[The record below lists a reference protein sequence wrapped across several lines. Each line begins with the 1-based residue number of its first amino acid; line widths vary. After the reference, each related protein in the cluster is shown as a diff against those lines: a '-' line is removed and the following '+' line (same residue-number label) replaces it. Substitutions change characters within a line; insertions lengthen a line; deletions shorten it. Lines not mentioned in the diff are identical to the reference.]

1 MGRFLAQRLPVTLLV
16 LWGVSVVTFLLVAI
30 LPGDAA
36 SDTLGYLAILSEEG
50 GKALEALREE
60 LGLDRPWYERYV
72 VWLGDFV
79 RGDFGYGATY
89 NAPVSEL
96 VWNALKTPW
105 CWPGPPSC

>member
-50 GKALEALREE
+50 GKALEALR
-60 LGLDRPWYERYV
+60 G
-72 VWLGDFV
+72 GN
-79 RGDFGYGATY
+79 AT
-89 NAPVSEL
+89 L
-96 VWNALKTPW
+96 I
-105 CWPGPPSC
+105 WPLTFFKRAQ